1 MACAMR
7 EKFNKT
13 WFSYKNN
20 FISILFCILIWNL
33 ILRELLIEIYYN
45 FVCTWIL
52 LMSIYYDF
60 VLYELLNKYII
71 MVNIN
76 GYFYYCVSTWN
87 TIEYEI
93 WSLWIDINEYLL
105 WFLYETVGIKFI
117 SQQWA
122 LAPMR
127 GPVIT
132 GSEDMAR
139 GLPA

>member
-1 MACAMR
+1 M
-7 EKFNKT
+7 
-13 WFSYKNN
+13 
-20 FISILFCILIWNL
+20 ILW
-33 ILRELLIEIYYN
+33 ELLIEIYYN

-105 WFLYETVGIKFI
+105 WFLYETIKYI
-117 SQQWA
+117 I
-122 LAPMR
+122 M
-127 GPVIT
+127 VIINRYSIYY
-132 GSEDMAR
+132 GCVCIWNC
-139 GLPA
+139 